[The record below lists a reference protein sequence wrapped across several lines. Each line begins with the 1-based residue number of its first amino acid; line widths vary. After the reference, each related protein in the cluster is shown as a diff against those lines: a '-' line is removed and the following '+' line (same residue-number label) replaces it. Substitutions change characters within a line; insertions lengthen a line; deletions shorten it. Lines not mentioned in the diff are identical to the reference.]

1 MNLYRFLENQMRKS
15 IELRNEKGEL
25 TAQYRQV
32 LDKAA
37 AEKRSTNADEKE
49 ILRKM
54 DARFDELDTEVK
66 LHETQE
72 KRESDNSASA
82 ALPAAVQPRHDN
94 AAGGFKAK
102 TIRGTPEY
110 HAAVCAALFGGPMPE
125 ISAEVRNAL
134 VKGGSALD
142 IRNALATDTDVEG
155 GYLVASEQLAGR
167 IIEIV
172 DNEVFIRRMATK
184 TVLTSSASL
193 GIPARLADVADP
205 TWVAELATGVPDTS
219 LTLAKRELK
228 PHPLAQQI
236 TVSKKLLRLTPMVE
250 ELVLK
255 RLGYKMGIVQEKAFL
270 LGSGVEQPLGVFTP
284 TADGIDTSRDVVTG
298 YVGNSN
304 TPFITPTSSVGA
316 ADCLMTALYTLK
328 AQYQAKATWIFHRTT
343 IGLIR
348 QIKDLYGQYVWQPG
362 ISAGEPDRVLNRPF
376 YMSEYAPSTY
386 TTGLYIGIVGDF
398 SKYEI
403 VDALDI
409 EIQRL
414 VELYALTNQ
423 VGFISRS
430 ETDGMPALAEAFV
443 RVRCS

>member
-1 MNLYRFLENQMRKS
+1 MRRS

-25 TAQYRQV
+25 TTQYRQI
-32 LDKAA
+32 LDKAS
-37 AEKRSTNADEKE
+37 AEKRSTNTEEKAT
-49 ILRKM
+49 LSKM
-54 DARFDELDTEVK
+54 DARFDALDAEIS
-66 LHETQE
+66 LHEKQE
-72 KRESDNSASA
+72 NRESEGAARNGHRDVTDPRSDNSTGN
-82 ALPAAVQPRHDN
+82 P
-94 AAGGFKAK
+94 AGGFKAK

-110 HAAVCAALFGGPMPE
+110 HAAVSAALFGGSMPKE
-125 ISAEVRNAL
+125 ISADIRNAL
-134 VKGGSALD
+134 TKGGAMD
-142 IRNALATDTDVEG
+142 IRNALATDSDVEG

-184 TVLTSSASL
+184 TVLTSSTSL
-193 GIPARLADVADP
+193 GIPARLTDVADP

-270 LGSGVEQPLGVFTP
+270 LGNGVEQPLGVFTP

-298 YVGNSN
+298 STTGFPAATAALGS
-304 TPFITPTSSVGA
+304 

-328 AQYQAKATWIFHRTT
+328 AQYQAKATWIFHRSVVG
-343 IGLIR
+343 IIR
-348 QIKDLYGQYVWQPG
+348 TLKDLYGQYVWQPG
-362 ISAGEPDRVLNRPF
+362 ISAGEPDRILNRPF
-376 YMSEYAPSTY
+376 YMSEYCPNTL
-386 TTGLYIGIVGDF
+386 TTGQYIGIVGDF

-414 VELYALTNQ
+414 VELYALSNQ
-423 VGFISRS
+423 VGYISRS

-443 RVRCS
+443 RVKCS

>member
-1 MNLYRFLENQMRKS
+1 MRKS

-25 TAQYRQV
+25 TAKYRLV
-32 LDKAA
+32 LDKAS
-37 AEKRSTNADEKE
+37 AEKRNTNADEKE

-54 DARFDELDTEVK
+54 DARFDELDTEIK

-72 KRESDNSASA
+72 KRESEGAANNSR
-82 ALPAAVQPRHDN
+82 PAVIDPQRDN
-94 AAGGFKAK
+94 ATGGFKAK
-102 TIRGTPEY
+102 TIRGTAEY
-110 HAAVCAALFGGPMPE
+110 HTAVCAALFGGAMPAE
-125 ISAEVRNAL
+125 LSAEVRNAM
-134 VKGGSALD
+134 VKGGSALE
-142 IRNALATDTDVEG
+142 IRNALATDSDVEG

-172 DNEVFIRRMATK
+172 DNEVFMRRMATK
-184 TVLTSSASL
+184 TTLTSSASL
-193 GIPARLADVADP
+193 GIPARLTDVADP
-205 TWVAELATGVPDTS
+205 TWVSELATGVPDTS

-270 LGSGVEQPLGVFTP
+270 NGNGVEQPLGVFTA
-284 TADGIDTSRDVVTG
+284 TTDGIDTSRDVVTG
-298 YVGNSN
+298 YVGNGT
-304 TPFITPTSSVGA
+304 TPFATPTSSLGS
-316 ADCLMTALYTLK
+316 ADCLMNALYTLK
-328 AQYQAKATWIFHRTT
+328 SQYQAKATWIFHRTT
-343 IGLIR
+343 VGLIR
-348 QIKDLYGQYVWQPG
+348 QIKDLYGQYVWMPG
-362 ISAGEPDRVLNRPF
+362 LSAGEPDRVLNRPF
-376 YMSEYAPSTY
+376 YMSEYAPNTY

-414 VELYALTNQ
+414 VELYALSNQ

>member
-1 MNLYRFLENQMRKS
+1 MRKS

-25 TAQYRQV
+25 THQYRLI
-32 LDKAA
+32 LDKASA
-37 AEKRSTNADEKE
+37 DKRKLNTEEQASIAK
-49 ILRKM
+49 I
-54 DARFDELDTEVK
+54 DARFDELDTEIK
-66 LHETQE
+66 QYEAQE
-72 KRESDNSASA
+72 KRESESSAGGH
-82 ALPAAVQPRHDN
+82 LPAAVEPQRDN
-94 AAGGFKAK
+94 ATGSFKAK
-102 TIRGTPEY
+102 TIRGTSEY
-110 HAAVCAALFGGPMPE
+110 HAAVCAALFGGAIPKE
-125 ISAEVRNAL
+125 ISADVRNAL
-134 VKGGSALD
+134 TKGGSALE
-142 IRNALATDTDVEG
+142 IRNALATDSDVEG

-172 DNEVFIRRMATK
+172 DNEVFMRRMATK
-184 TVLTSSASL
+184 TTLTSSASL
-193 GIPARLADVADP
+193 GIPARLTDVADP

-236 TVSKKLLRLTPMVE
+236 LVSKKLLRLTPMVE

-255 RLGYKMGIVQEKAFL
+255 RLGYKTGIVQEKAFL
-270 LGSGVEQPLGVFTP
+270 LGNGVEQPLGVFTP
-284 TADGIDTSRDVVTG
+284 TTDGIDTSRDVVTG
-298 YVGNSN
+298 YAGNSN
-304 TPFITPTSSVGA
+304 TPFITPTSSVGS
-316 ADCLMTALYTLK
+316 ADCLVTALYTLK
-328 AQYQAKATWIFHRTT
+328 SQYQAKATWIFHRTT

-362 ISAGEPDRVLNRPF
+362 LSASEPDRVLNRPF
-376 YMSEYAPSTY
+376 YMSEYAPNTY
-386 TTGLYIGIVGDF
+386 TTGQYIGIVGDF

-414 VELYALTNQ
+414 VELYALSNQ